1 MIKLVVATQCT
12 GWFAPRD
19 TGETYS
25 AFLKQENA
33 MVMYSVT
40 MGRPGG
46 GSGTISVLVSA
57 LTPGMART
65 SAMAQYPQLSV
76 HAIKVAR

>member
-1 MIKLVVATQCT
+1 
-12 GWFAPRD
+12 
-19 TGETYS
+19 
-25 AFLKQENA
+25 